1 MQMPYNIYTVVQGST
16 LPAFLKNMKKVG
28 LRSDRVELRAD
39 SIRSFRVDDVEIL
52 KNNSPSHSI
61 FTYRHIKEGGL
72 FKGDVKEQ
80 KNILK
85 EAFVFEFDY
94 IDVSLGNS
102 ILNELTQKERKKLLV
117 SYHEYKVT
125 PTIERLMGVMNKMRK
140 ESPAVIKIATMVNS
154 PKDVFVLADL
164 LKEKKKNEKL
174 IVIGMGEM
182 GKLTRIMFPTMGS
195 YLTYASM
202 EGEKIAPGL
211 MNQKEME
218 SVYNIITKSK

>member
-1 MQMPYNIYTVVQGST
+1 MQMPYNIYTVIQGGT
-16 LPAFLKNMKKVG
+16 LSAFLKNLKKAR
-28 LRSDRVELRAD
+28 LNSDRVELRAD
-39 SIRSFRVDDVEIL
+39 SIRNFKVDGIKML
-52 KNNSPSHSI
+52 KINSPSHSI

-80 KNILK
+80 RNILK
-85 EAFVFEFDY
+85 EAFAYSFSC

-102 ILNELTQKERKKLLV
+102 IIEELNLKERKKLLV

-125 PTIERLMGVMNKMRK
+125 PTIEKLKGILNKMRK
-140 ESPAVIKIATMVNS
+140 ESPAVIKIATMVNT
-154 PKDVFVLADL
+154 PKDIFVLTDL